1 MKKIGICAC
10 YNSRNYGSMLQA
22 YATQVVIE
30 NFGIDSEFI
39 VYQKKKDISF
49 LLKQMPRVFNKIS
62 CLIK

>member
-22 YATQVVIE
+22 YATQVIIE

-39 VYQKKKDISF
+39 VYQKKRIF
-49 LLKQMPRVFNKIS
+49 LFAQANA
-62 CLIK
+62 